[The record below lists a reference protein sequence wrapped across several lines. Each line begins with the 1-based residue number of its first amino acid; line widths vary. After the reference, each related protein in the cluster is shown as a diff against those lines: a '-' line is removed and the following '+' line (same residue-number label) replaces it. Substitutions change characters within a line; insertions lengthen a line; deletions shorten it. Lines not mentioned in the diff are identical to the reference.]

1 MLENRLVDALRKNP
15 KILEAILITALI
27 LGVLVVEK
35 FLAGSSI
42 YLAVRAI
49 SAEFDNPFAQFLFQY
64 GKAISRVA
72 TLAMVIFA
80 VLAFRRLPNYRDQ
93 FLNQNRLQQLGF
105 LVVQLLAFYLFYRL
119 VPVLLTPESSL
130 GDHLIWLALGFL
142 AGIFALFSLASPSF
156 WGRFFRYEYL
166 FLLISIALSAGVWM
180 LGSSTQHLWSSMS
193 EATFFLVS
201 LGLSIF
207 DHDVYMFTEAGARI
221 IGVNDFLVDIA
232 IPCSGYEGIGLITAF
247 TGVYLYSFKKDF
259 RFPQAF
265 LLFPLAA
272 LIIWLFNALRIIVL
286 ILIGAYWSP
295 DTAVLGFHTQAG
307 WISFIIASVLVMW
320 LAHRSK
326 FFTHGE
332 SETSDQVA
340 TRAEPLNL
348 PIATLIPL
356 ITLLSAT
363 LLTQAL
369 SGHFDWL
376 YPLRVLF
383 TASAL
388 IYCWRAL
395 QFRPFSISYWSLIG
409 GVLVT
414 ILWIFAVPKAPETD
428 QVFQETFS
436 NSPTFWVGVWLVF
449 RFIGTVITVP
459 IAEELGFR
467 AYLLCRLSSQ
477 PVVIRGSIP
486 FSLIGFTVS
495 SLAFGLL
502 HGAWIAGTLAG
513 LVYAVVR
520 YRSSHIADAI
530 VAHGLTNALLFGYAI
545 YSGQWS
551 LL

>member
-1 MLENRLVDALRKNP
+1 MLENRFVEVLRRNP
-15 KILEAILITALI
+15 QILQSILITALI

-35 FLAGSSI
+35 FIAGSSI
-42 YLAVRAI
+42 FLAVRAI
-49 SAEFDNPFAQFLFQY
+49 SADFDNAFAQFIFEY
-64 GKAISRVA
+64 GKAISRIA

-80 VLAFRRLPNYRDQ
+80 VLAFRRLPNYRDE
-93 FLNQNRLQQLGF
+93 FLNQNRFQQLGF
-105 LVVQLLAFYLFYRL
+105 LIIQLALFYLFYRL
-119 VPVLLTPESSL
+119 VPVLLTPESSSA
-130 GDHLIWLALGFL
+130 DHLIWLTLGIL
-142 AGIFALFSLASPSF
+142 AGIFALFSLASPKF

-201 LGLSIF
+201 VGLSIF
-207 DHDVYMFTEAGARI
+207 DHDVYMSVEGGDRI

-272 LIIWLFNALRIIVL
+272 LIIWLFNALRIIIL
-286 ILIGAYWSP
+286 IMIGAYWSP

-320 LAHRSK
+320 LAHHSK
-326 FFTHGE
+326 FFT
-332 SETSDQVA
+332 
-340 TRAEPLNL
+340 RANAEGSANTPTTKQPLSL

-376 YPLRVLF
+376 YPLRVLL
-383 TASAL
+383 TAGAL
-388 IYCWRAL
+388 VYCWRAL
-395 QFRPFSISYWSLIG
+395 QFRPVSISYWSVIG

-414 ILWIFAVPKAPETD
+414 ILWIFAVPAAPETD
-428 QVFQETFS
+428 QIFQETFS
-436 NSPTFWVGVWLVF
+436 NSPTFWVGLWLIF
-449 RFIGTVITVP
+449 RFIGTAITVP

-486 FSLIGFTVS
+486 FSLIGFAVS

-520 YRSSHIADAI
+520 YRSSHIADAM
-530 VAHGLTNALLFGYAI
+530 VAHGLTNALLFGYAL
-545 YSGQWS
+545 YSGRWS